1 MTISVIVPADALSV
15 LGTNENSFIVT
26 LKPEDE
32 GGGGGGGGG
41 GVVVVVVG
49 AVVVVPV
56 VVVPV
61 VVVAVVVEVVVVVP
75 GPDETFSVP
84 VIPAAMWPGSAQMMR

>member
-32 GGGGGGGGG
+32 GGGGGG
-41 GVVVVVVG
+41 VVVVVG

-75 GPDETFSVP
+75 GPDATFSVP
-84 VIPAAMWPGSAQMMR
+84 IIPAAMWPGSAQMMR

>member
-32 GGGGGGGGG
+32 GGGGGGGG
-41 GVVVVVVG
+41 VVVVVG
-49 AVVVVPV
+49 AV

-75 GPDETFSVP
+75 GPDATFSVP
-84 VIPAAMWPGSAQMMR
+84 IMPAAMWPGSAQMMW

>member
-15 LGTNENSFIVT
+15 LGTNENSFMLT
-26 LKPEDE
+26 LRPEDE
-32 GGGGGGGGG
+32 GGG
-41 GVVVVVVG
+41 VVVVVG

-61 VVVAVVVEVVVVVP
+61 VVVPVVVVAVVVDVVVVVP
-75 GPDETFSVP
+75 GPDATFSVP
-84 VIPAAMWPGSAQMMR
+84 VIPAPAWPGSAQKMG